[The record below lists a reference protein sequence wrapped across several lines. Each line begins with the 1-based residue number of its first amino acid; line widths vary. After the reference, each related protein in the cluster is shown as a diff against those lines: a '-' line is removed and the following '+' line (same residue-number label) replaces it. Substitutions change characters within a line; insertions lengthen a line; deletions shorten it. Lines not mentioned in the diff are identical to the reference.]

1 MEKSQL
7 RNIVVVS
14 LFTILIVT
22 SFYVIALTTE
32 RIIGNF
38 GRIKTVN
45 VGVYEESECL
55 NVLTVID
62 WGVLEPSETKNK
74 SCYLRN
80 EANVPVVLNMTTLNW
95 IPVNASDYI
104 FLSWNYALDMLEV
117 NEVVNVVFSLSVSPD
132 IEGIENF
139 SFDILIIGEG

>member
-1 MEKSQL
+1 MEASQL
-7 RNIVVVS
+7 RNIVLVS
-14 LFTILIVT
+14 LFTILILT
-22 SFYVIALTTE
+22 SFYVTALTTE

-80 EANVPVVLNMTTLNW
+80 EANVPVVLNLTTQNW
-95 IPVNASDYI
+95 LPVNASNYI
-104 FLSWNYALDMLEV
+104 FLVWDYAEEILEV
-117 NEVVNVVFSLSVSPD
+117 NEVIGVVFSLSVSPD

-139 SFDILIIGEG
+139 SFDILVMGEG